1 MSETLRNDP
10 VPADSTTARVTEV
23 LLAFAGAA
31 EPLGITDIARATNL
45 SKAVVHRIAQ
55 TLCAT
60 SFLWQNPETRK
71 YQVGVAAFSLA
82 DSANQTSR
90 FRQAGMEILADLAEE
105 SGETATLSG
114 RIGHRRIYVAQ
125 VESRQLI
132 RISVEVGRAHPL
144 TIGASGAAILAFLP
158 EGEIN
163 AALRAPVPAVSD
175 ATLTEPEH
183 LKERLAEVRKDGY
196 ARTTG
201 ERVRDS
207 TSFAAPVRNRLGEVM
222 GAISTAALT
231 SRLTPERE
239 VALAAQVVRAAH
251 ELSQRLAHP

>member
-1 MSETLRNDP
+1 VSETLANET
-10 VPADSTTARVTEV
+10 PADSTTMRVTEV
-23 LLAFAGAA
+23 LLAFAGAT
-31 EPLGITDIARATNL
+31 EPLGITDISRITNL

-55 TLCAT
+55 TLCAS
-60 SFLWQNPETRK
+60 SFLWQNPKTRK
-71 YQVGVAAFSLA
+71 YQIGVAAFSLA

-105 SGETATLSG
+105 TGETTTLSG
-114 RIGHRRIYVAQ
+114 RIGHRRIYVGQ

-158 EGEIN
+158 QNEIE
-163 AALRAPVPAVSD
+163 AALRAPVPAVNQ
-175 ATLTEPEH
+175 ATVTEPE
-183 LKERLAEVRKDGY
+183 EVRKRLSVVREHGF

-222 GAISTAALT
+222 GAMSIASLT
-231 SRLTPERE
+231 SRLNVERE
-239 VALAAQVVRAAH
+239 EMLSKCVVEAAH
-251 ELSQRLAHP
+251 RLSQRLAHP

>member
-1 MSETLRNDP
+1 LSETVANG

-23 LLAFAGAA
+23 LLAFAGTT
-31 EPLGITDIARATNL
+31 EPLGITDIARLTNL

-55 TLCAT
+55 TLCDS
-60 SFLWQNPETRK
+60 SFLWQNPTTRK
-71 YQVGVAAFSLA
+71 YQIGIAAFSLA

-105 SGETATLSG
+105 SGETTTLSG
-114 RIGHRRIYVAQ
+114 RIGHRRIYVGQ

-158 EGEIN
+158 DNEIE
-163 AALRAPVPAVSD
+163 AALRAPVPAVSQ
-175 ATLTEPEH
+175 ATVTEPDEV
-183 LKERLAEVRKDGY
+183 LKRLAVVREHGF

-222 GAISTAALT
+222 GAMSIAALT
-231 SRLTPERE
+231 SRLTLERE
-239 VALAAQVVRAAH
+239 D
-251 ELSQRLAHP
+251 ELSTRVIEAANQLSQLLTHP